1 MPFTD
6 QELSAFL
13 SETSDLVIAYG
24 LDLLGAI
31 LILLV
36 GWLVA
41 SWAKR
46 AARRALDRTGKV
58 DETLKPFIANVVRYF
73 ILVLV
78 LIAVLAQFG
87 IQTASIIAVLGA
99 AGLAIGLALQGTLQ
113 NIAAGMMLLFLR
125 PFRTGEYIDADG
137 IAGTVDEIGLFT
149 SHMRT
154 ADGVYTEV
162 PNSMLWNRPITNYS
176 RMATRRLDLDVGIGY
191 GDDIDKA
198 QAALMDLLTAD
209 SRVRTDP
216 AEPQVLVSELGDSAV
231 VLRLR
236 CWTATADYWPL
247 RFDLTKA
254 AKQRLDRE
262 GISIP
267 FPQRDVHLFTEEGDD
282 GGAAAPQ
289 AKSAAKKPARKKT
302 G

>member
-1 MPFTD
+1 MPFSEEQLAEVLT
-6 QELSAFL
+6 
-13 SETSDLVIAYG
+13 ETSDLVIKYG
-24 LDLLGAI
+24 LNLLGAVA
-31 LILLV
+31 ILLI

-41 SWAKR
+41 SWARR
-46 AARRALDRTGKV
+46 ATRSALDRAHRV
-58 DETLKPFIANVVRYF
+58 DPTLKPFLANVVRYF
-73 ILVLV
+73 ILILVLV
-78 LIAVLAQFG
+78 AFLAQFG

-99 AGLAIGLALQGTLQ
+99 AGLALGLALQGTLQ
-113 NIAAGMMLLFLR
+113 NIAAGIMLLFLR

-176 RMATRRLDLDVGIGY
+176 RMATRRLDLDVGIAY
-191 GDDIDKA
+191 DEDIDTA
-198 QAALMDLLTAD
+198 QDALMDLLTSD
-209 SRVRTDP
+209 GRVRTDP

-231 VLRLR
+231 TLRMR
-236 CWTATADYWPL
+236 CWTATSDYWPL
-247 RFDLTKA
+247 RFDLTKK

-267 FPQRDVHLFTEEGDD
+267 FPQRDVHLFTED
-282 GGAAAPQ
+282 GGEEAFQP
-289 AKSAAKKPARKKT
+289 KPAAKKPARKKAS
-302 G
+302 